1 MATDTQERIVR
12 MEAEYK
18 GLGARMDRLGSGQRW
33 TIGLMV
39 VLHGITIS
47 AIFAAAALFN

>member
-1 MATDTQERIVR
+1 MTTDTQERIVR
-12 MEAEYK
+12 LETENE
-18 GLGARMDRLGSGQRW
+18 GLSARMDRLESGQRW

-47 AIFAAAALFN
+47 SIFAAAALFS